1 MKPPFPCRH
10 AVALVLAELSTL
22 FGAAVSGVPQQNL
35 AFSKFVFTQR
45 VSIPQTG
52 ANLAGW
58 RFSLWQGRIQNEKSP
73 ALPAKLCAVQAES
86 RSHAQEICYEGRAG
100 NDIFPQQA
108 EAKPFVIRGSPPE
121 CQAILFQAVS
131 SWGGSGWGRL
141 LALLVPDEPNRVLR
155 NLLPDVVV
163 SSQGESRFWDEPTFS
178 PYRLLTVADV
188 VGDGD
193 EAHFTEHLYKIRTY
207 AYREDRGSFLL
218 IDEYKTSKK
227 YASLD
232 ETDKIDVLGPEHAV
246 IRRRILRLKPMVA
259 SEERQKWYPWDRNED
274 PKAYE
279 YRGIPA
285 PRRKLLTSLNWQP
298 LRSQPTGRQRFER
311 QSQERRAG
319 LEGRN

>member
-1 MKPPFPCRH
+1 
-10 AVALVLAELSTL
+10 
-22 FGAAVSGVPQQNL
+22 
-35 AFSKFVFTQR
+35 
-45 VSIPQTG
+45 
-52 ANLAGW
+52 
-58 RFSLWQGRIQNEKSP
+58 
-73 ALPAKLCAVQAES
+73 
-86 RSHAQEICYEGRAG
+86 
-100 NDIFPQQA
+100 
-108 EAKPFVIRGSPPE
+108 
-121 CQAILFQAVS
+121 
-131 SWGGSGWGRL
+131 

-163 SSQGESRFWDEPTFS
+163 SNQGESRFWDEPTFS

-193 EAHFTEHLYKIRTY
+193 EVHFTEHLYKIRTY

-285 PRRKLLTSLNWQP
+285 PKREWLTSLNW
-298 LRSQPTGRQRFER
+298 
-311 QSQERRAG
+311 
-319 LEGRN
+319 